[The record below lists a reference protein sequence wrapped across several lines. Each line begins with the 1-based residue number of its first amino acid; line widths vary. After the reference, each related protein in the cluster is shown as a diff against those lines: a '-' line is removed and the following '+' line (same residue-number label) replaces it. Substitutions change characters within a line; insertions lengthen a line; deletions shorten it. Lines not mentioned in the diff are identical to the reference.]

1 MKKAIEV
8 AGYRPPISACKV
20 LNLKENDYSAAISV
34 SSVPRESSVS
44 AMTSPMAQRHLPQ
57 LNSHP

>member
-8 AGYRPPISACKV
+8 TAYRPPISAYSL
-20 LNLKENDYSAAISV
+20 LNLNEYSYSAAISV